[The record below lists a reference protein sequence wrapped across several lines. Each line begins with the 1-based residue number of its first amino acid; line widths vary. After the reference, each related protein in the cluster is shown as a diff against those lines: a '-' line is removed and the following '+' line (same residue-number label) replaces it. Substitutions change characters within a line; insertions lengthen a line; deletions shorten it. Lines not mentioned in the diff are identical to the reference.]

1 MEAIKSKV
9 KKLID
14 FNFAR
19 EEKHHDWVANIIPV
33 LKKNGK
39 IQICIDFRDLNA
51 AYPKDEFPFSI
62 MDVMIDNTCGFEMM
76 SFMDEFSGY
85 NQINMYPK
93 DEKHTPFR
101 TPLKVYC
108 YTIMPFRLKNAMAT
122 Y

>member
-14 FNFAR
+14 SNFVR
-19 EEKHHDWVANIIPV
+19 DEKYHDWVANIIPV

-39 IQICIDFRDLNA
+39 IQICIDFRDLNVS
-51 AYPKDEFPFSI
+51 YPKDEFPFSI